1 MAAERA
7 LVDRPFRIAA
17 ERNAGMFKLD
27 HRGGRLAHH
36 IFDRVLVAEPVRA
49 LDRVVHVP
57 ASVRSEEHTPELLS
71 LMRISYAVF
80 CLNKTT
86 AVNAM
91 LTTPRHYIWSTH
103 LVTPLVIN
111 TNSLH

>member
-7 LVDRPFRIAA
+7 LVDRPFQIAA

-57 ASVRSEEHTPELLS
+57 GPVIRRVVAKACCDAALRRDGMAARRERSEENTSELQS
-71 LMRISYAVF
+71 LMRNSYAVF
-80 CLNKTT
+80 C
-86 AVNAM
+86 
-91 LTTPRHYIWSTH
+91 
-103 LVTPLVIN
+103 
-111 TNSLH
+111 